1 MPADT
6 RGNMISRYAQKV
18 LLAVC
23 LCLSM
28 MIEVSADTLD
38 DFYIQQVL
46 DRYYTTPNDVQ
57 GLSLAGASIPVCGG
71 AACLSNNPAGLG
83 WMSANELYVDAG
95 KTSLDGNEQ
104 TTGAPITQNTTLG
117 SGVLGI
123 PLGATEHTPKY
134 GTLGLGFSRYQ
145 GDTDDSVGTIPDGHR
160 RSIGYG
166 YALTPTIALGYG
178 LTFYDDQLNT
188 RQADLHS
195 HARFLHIF
203 GAQYKA
209 SQKLLLG
216 ATFQLGVG
224 QADAEDY
231 TLQSDGLARPR
242 EYLFQLGARYGI
254 SSGSLFGASRV
265 RFLESPS
272 NFEEVS
278 EQVFV
283 GGEEEGYEA
292 ELSVGFEY
300 DRLEMIKPRI
310 GVRYRYVDYTFER
323 ENARSLSGTVN
334 EVAGAFGLSFLL
346 PKLWDA
352 PYAPRLDIGL
362 DVGSFARGWA
372 EGRGALILPF

>member
-1 MPADT
+1 MSG
-6 RGNMISRYAQKV
+6 RGLVKV
-18 LLAVC
+18 ALVLS
-23 LCLSM
+23 LCLSATTR
-28 MIEVSADTLD
+28 VRADALD

-117 SGVLGI
+117 SGVLGV

-231 TLQSDGLARPR
+231 TLRSDGLARPR
-242 EYLFQLGARYGI
+242 EYLFQIGARYGVT
-254 SSGSLFGASRV
+254 SGAWYGASRI

-283 GGEEEGYEA
+283 GGEEEGYET
-292 ELSVGFEY
+292 EFSVGFEY
-300 DRLEMIKPRI
+300 DSLEVVKPRI

-334 EVAGAFGLSFLL
+334 EVAGAFGLSLLL
-346 PKLWDA
+346 PKLWDTA
-352 PYAPRLDIGL
+352 SAPRFDIGL

-372 EGRGALILPF
+372 EGRGALIIPF